1 MRQEGDVGFWEHVGG
16 VLAIRTMPESYRMA
30 RTMPPK
36 KTKGVRETLNFL
48 TTFMVFQNF
57 NVAVNANKTQKELVQ
72 ILNDGLDE
80 NKTLSMYQQFFTR
93 LLRWRGLA
101 LTAAVVAMPPELPDV
116 DGAKN
121 TLLRDIFIFQHVMK
135 TLEGSLNLDEG
146 QRRLSFVRLAGDERQ
161 FKQILS
167 GGGGGEK
174 QEKTKD
180 KTHKSGSFESY
191 QEPNRPRL
199 AVNRWLKLVASYQD
213 PKVRGVDY
221 QYLLDIDQC
230 FKTEKDVDPV
240 QSLQLQDHLEKTI
253 AKQNDTLVQYASVTK
268 EIVQKIPPEELKKLS
283 LASQCFLESV
293 KKSLDL

>member
-1 MRQEGDVGFWEHVGG
+1 MRQEGDVGFWQHVGG
-16 VLAIRTMPESYRMA
+16 VLAIRTMPKAYRMA

-36 KTKGVRETLNFL
+36 ETKGVRDTLAFL
-48 TTFMVFQNF
+48 AKFMIFQNF
-57 NVAVNANKTQKELVQ
+57 TVAVNANKTQKDLVQ
-72 ILNDGLDE
+72 ILNDGLGE
-80 NKTLSMYQQFFTR
+80 NNTLSSYQQFFKR
-93 LLRWRGLA
+93 LDWA
-101 LTAAVVAMPPELPDV
+101 LYLTVAAVAMPPQLPDV
-116 DGAKN
+116 EGAKN
-121 TLLRDIFIFQHVMK
+121 TLLCDIFIFQHVMK
-135 TLEGSLNLDEG
+135 TLEDSLDLDEG

-167 GGGGGEK
+167 GGEGEK

-180 KTHKSGSFESY
+180 KTHPSV
-191 QEPNRPRL
+191 
-199 AVNRWLKLVASYQD
+199 AVWLKLVASYQD

-240 QSLQLQDHLEKTI
+240 QSLQLQVERLEKTI